1 VNQRQTGHTR
11 VYVWCECGVCG
22 LCASKLYPIKKP
34 KPHIQVENTL
44 RSVPLDAAFFSF
56 GLHLGHVLPRHPSNV
71 SMVMVS
77 RWTNLTVYFNFT
89 VYIFLNC
96 SYEHR

>member
-1 VNQRQTGHTR
+1 
-11 VYVWCECGVCG
+11 VWVVCIQVIPD
-22 LCASKLYPIKKP
+22 KKKP
-34 KPHIQVENTL
+34 KPHIQVEYIL
-44 RSVPLDAAFFSF
+44 GSVPLDTAFFSF

-96 SYEHR
+96 ERIKMSKRG